1 MKHSGEL
8 ILYKN
13 FENGE
18 LFYNFTTLYKRSRQK
33 LTSDL
38 LAEKWVSD
46 S

>member
-18 LFYNFTTLYKRSRQK
+18 LFIILHGFWKTMIVNFTIGLI
-33 LTSDL
+33 
-38 LAEKWVSD
+38 
-46 S
+46 